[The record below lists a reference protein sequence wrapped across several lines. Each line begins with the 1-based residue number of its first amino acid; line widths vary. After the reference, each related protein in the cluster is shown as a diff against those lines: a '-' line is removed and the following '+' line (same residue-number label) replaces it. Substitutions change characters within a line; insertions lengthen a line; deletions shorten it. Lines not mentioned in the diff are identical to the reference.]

1 MSMEGK
7 NECPL
12 SFYNCPPNT
21 LILAIKPLKEKRA
34 VVRVYQWESGREG
47 GHELI
52 TPE

>member
-1 MSMEGK
+1 MAGK

-12 SFYNCPPNT
+12 SFYNCPPNNT
-21 LILAIKPLKEKRA
+21 LILAIIPLKEKKT
-34 VVRVYQWESGREG
+34 VVRVYQWEPGREE